1 MKARAVS
8 SVLVLAAG
16 AALALAA
23 TAAFAGHGK
32 SDPARTAAK
41 ARMAQLHGVNFISA
55 CRFSHRA
62 ADDPIIYPGK
72 PGLSHDHSFVGNT
85 STGAFSTLASLRA
98 TGTTTCQR
106 PGDTAAYWVPTL
118 IVDGKAVA
126 PRGAT
131 IYYRRRTT
139 DHVQP
144 FPQGLKM
151 IAGDSHSMTP
161 QSLRVAFWNC
171 GVQTMIP
178 PSSTAPACPDERGS
192 GLRLHVN
199 FPSCWDGRQLD
210 STDHQSHMAY
220 SRAGS
225 CPATHPV
232 SVPAISLI
240 YRYPV
245 VGEHAIALT
254 SGGEYSGHADFF
266 NAWNPHT
273 LARLVDSCLNAL
285 RHCARGS

>member
-1 MKARAVS
+1 MNARAVS
-8 SVLVLAAG
+8 SVLVAVAAG

-23 TAAFAGHGK
+23 TTAFAGDGK
-32 SDPARTAAK
+32 RDSTK
-41 ARMAQLHGVNFISA
+41 GQARMSLFRNVNFISA

-62 ADDPIIYPGK
+62 PDDPIVYPGK

-85 STGAFSTLASLRA
+85 STSAFSTLATLKA
-98 TGTTTCQR
+98 AGTTCLR

-118 IVDGKAVA
+118 IVDGQAVA

-151 IAGDSHSMTP
+151 IAGDSHSMTA
-161 QSLRVAFWNC
+161 QSLRVTFWNC
-171 GVQTMIP
+171 GVETMIP
-178 PSSTAPACPDERGS
+178 PSSSAPTCPDELGS
-192 GLRLHVN
+192 GLRLHIN
-199 FPSCWDGRQLD
+199 FPSCWNGKQLD
-210 STDHQSHMAY
+210 SADHQSHMAY
-220 SRAGS
+220 SQAGV

-245 VGEHAIALT
+245 TGRHEVALS
-254 SGGEYSGHADFF
+254 SGGQYSGHADFF
-266 NAWNPHT
+266 NAWDAHT
-273 LARLVDSCLNAL
+273 LARLVDTCLNAP
-285 RHCARGS
+285 RHCGRGN